1 MDMQQAG
8 FFIEATSHC
17 RDGKLPRW
25 TFWVQGSSSENG
37 DGMIGTDRQ
46 GRGLY
51 LYTTQGGRATAFR
64 EIVAPDALNLPD
76 TLSRQQANQI
86 VVQLLSRLGWGQSR
100 AAPTM
105 LAPVVGLH
113 VVGTP

>member
-25 TFWVQGSSSENG
+25 TFWVQGSSAEAGN
-37 DGMIGTDRQ
+37 GMIGTDRN

-64 EIVAPDALNLPD
+64 EIVSPEVLSLGDNL
-76 TLSRQQANQI
+76 TRQQANQI
-86 VVQLLSRLGWGQSR
+86 VIQTLSRVGWGQ
-100 AAPTM
+100 AGQAPVRQ
-105 LAPVVGLH
+105 APVVGLYA
-113 VVGTP
+113 VTAR